1 MFTALPLSYKSFT
14 RGKVPTAQATWI
26 QRVRNLFFLTHFC
39 PGSFALVLV
48 LVLVAVVFSIA
59 FAVVDVTLIVYDM
72 QSSLHSTQP
81 TSNFRKLISKF
92 ALNSSEIVSRV
103 QISEFPP
110 FRPTVSELITGV
122 EEIRE
127 LMKQCWEESPDLRP
141 DFHEIKKI
149 VNKILTNNGM

>member
-1 MFTALPLSYKSFT
+1 M
-14 RGKVPTAQATWI
+14 
-26 QRVRNLFFLTHFC
+26 
-39 PGSFALVLV
+39 
-48 LVLVAVVFSIA
+48 
-59 FAVVDVTLIVYDM
+59 
-72 QSSLHSTQP
+72 
-81 TSNFRKLISKF
+81 TSNLLYTVHSRHPILQSLISQF

-103 QISEFPP
+103 QIGEFPP